1 MSRVEQ
7 KELQSRRWFFSLRCA
22 HPCSSSIRL
31 NLDLPDWL
39 KVVIP
44 FLLLSLSLS
53 QQATGAVL
61 VSQEPSKVIL
71 YRGWGAGDKP
81 LHPEKK
87 NASDSG
93 KKGGT
98 QPTVSPELLAAIRL
112 ECGLQSYDKE
122 ESSL

>member
-1 MSRVEQ
+1 VHTHVHLRFVYIWIYQIGLKFSS
-7 KELQSRRWFFSLRCA
+7 LFCFF
-22 HPCSSSIRL
+22 
-31 NLDLPDWL
+31 
-39 KVVIP
+39 
-44 FLLLSLSLS
+44 LSLS

-71 YRGWGAGDKP
+71 YRGWGAGEKP

-122 ESSL
+122 EPSL